1 LFSRSLIGEFSVD
14 IGVPYRELANVDIS
28 ALHTD
33 LQSLSDADWD
43 ARPIRKASLAGDS
56 AHCAA
61 DSIVLRHE
69 WIPAYSKRGF
79 SRLQESLLDWA
90 ARNNRDGGQLLPIM
104 EERNSETNVYTFP
117 DWFRWQQ
124 KVLPLI
130 GPVLEPIVR
139 PGGVLTRA
147 LFVRLAAGAVI
158 PPHTDGQAVA
168 SRAHRI
174 HLCISECPEC
184 VYTIGDTEMV
194 MKPGVAY
201 DFNNCWSH
209 AVRNEGPTSRINL
222 MIEYLPDP
230 AWVFPAPVIFGQPGP
245 QATGTG

>member
-1 LFSRSLIGEFSVD
+1 MD

-28 ALHTD
+28 ALHTE

-130 GPVLEPIVR
+130 GPVLEPIAR

-184 VYTIGDTEMV
+184 VSTQS
-194 MKPGVAY
+194 
-201 DFNNCWSH
+201 WS
-209 AVRNEGPTSRINL
+209 
-222 MIEYLPDP
+222 
-230 AWVFPAPVIFGQPGP
+230 
-245 QATGTG
+245 